1 MEEKKTIRVVYVEN
15 DKCARVIEL
24 GTELED
30 MQKAVDGDIEGIFPF
45 REEVCLV
52 CNSMGKRLCKPN
64 RVLRDSVGQPYLVI
78 CGSFFICDS
87 SGTHFDSLTEA
98 QIYNKLRYFEKEVLD
113 SALSMMSDLRTR
125 LITENDEIR
134 EIDIEVAKLCEQNNR
149 YERYR
154 EKKIMDDVS
163 YMEQTDRLKA
173 RLTQLRSRRLKL
185 LSENEN
191 EQMIEQLKM
200 LKEIIQDYPKA
211 IVEFDE
217 TLFTSIVSKIKV
229 CHDGTLIFELKG
241 QLSLK
246 ERIEVSRKCA

>member
-1 MEEKKTIRVVYVEN
+1 VNYRAFNNYMNEIVNATDAQHNHLDEKAEITFTNNGKWALHKLEKMFKDKDRNIRRFLNRKPCVFTS
-15 DKCARVIEL
+15 DK
-24 GTELED
+24 
-30 MQKAVDGDIEGIFPF
+30 
-45 REEVCLV
+45 
-52 CNSMGKRLCKPN
+52 MGKKIEINIGNDREAL
-64 RVLRDSVGQPYLVI
+64 YYFLVFCYRI
-78 CGSFFICDS
+78 N
-87 SGTHFDSLTEA
+87 
-98 QIYNKLRYFEKEVLD
+98 NKQE
-113 SALSMMSDLRTR
+113 
-125 LITENDEIR
+125 
-134 EIDIEVAKLCEQNNR
+134 IEVAKLCEQNNR

>member
-1 MEEKKTIRVVYVEN
+1 MIQNKKQEIIGV
-15 DKCARVIEL
+15 
-24 GTELED
+24 
-30 MQKAVDGDIEGIFPF
+30 
-45 REEVCLV
+45 
-52 CNSMGKRLCKPN
+52 
-64 RVLRDSVGQPYLVI
+64 
-78 CGSFFICDS
+78 
-87 SGTHFDSLTEA
+87 
-98 QIYNKLRYFEKEVLD
+98 RYFEKEVLD